1 MNRKTAANTPFAQFT
16 NLSEFQ
22 ITMIYTNQHRNKK
35 NDMIQNQKI
44 NWKYTLLR
52 VLTFCFCCALI
63 LILVSPLTKN
73 FPKPWS
79 DLLLGT
85 IATILVFGL
94 TIIFARWGKIQLKD
108 IGVIPNRQTFSKF
121 IFGFSI
127 GILLVLLQVLLVLT
141 FGHSKLLLVPE
152 LPIKPILI
160 MFSLYF
166 ILSLREELAFR
177 GFPLRS
183 LNYAIGSWKSQLI
196 IALIFSLEHWAGG
209 YTLFQ
214 AFLGAGIGAI
224 LFGIAALKS
233 KGIAL
238 PVGIHLA
245 WNFGQWCAGYKNEP
259 GIWQNFIEKGFE
271 AKHEQ
276 ISFAFYILVMSL
288 AILAFY
294 FYLKKGNSTAYNSL

>member
-1 MNRKTAANTPFAQFT
+1 MQVN
-16 NLSEFQ
+16 
-22 ITMIYTNQHRNKK
+22 IGIK
-35 NDMIQNQKI
+35 NDDMMKNQKKAT
-44 NWKYTLLR
+44 WKYTLLR
-52 VLTFCFCCALI
+52 VLIFCFCCALI
-63 LILVSPLTKN
+63 LIFISPLTNN

-79 DLLLGT
+79 EFLLGT

-94 TIIFARWGKIQLKD
+94 TIAFTRWEKIQLRD
-108 IGVIPNRQTFSKF
+108 IGVIPNRQTLRKF
-121 IFGFSI
+121 ILGFSI
-127 GILLVLLQVLLVLT
+127 GLLLVFLQVMLVLAVS
-141 FGHSKLLLVPE
+141 HSKLIIVPG
-152 LPIKPILI
+152 LSIKPILI

-166 ILSLREELAFR
+166 ILALREELAFR

-196 IALIFSLEHWAGG
+196 IASIFSLEHLAGG

-245 WNFGQWCAGYKNEP
+245 WNFGQWCAGFKNEP

-276 ISFAFYILVMSL
+276 ISFTFYILVMGL
-288 AILAFY
+288 AILSFY
-294 FYLKKGNSTAYNSL
+294 FYHKKGNSTTHNAGTNSERPD